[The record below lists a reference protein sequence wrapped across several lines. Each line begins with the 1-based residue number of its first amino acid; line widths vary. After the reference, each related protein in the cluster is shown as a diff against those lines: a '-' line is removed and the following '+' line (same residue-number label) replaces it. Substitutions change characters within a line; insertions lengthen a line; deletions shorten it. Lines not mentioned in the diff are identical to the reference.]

1 MRKQRRALLSEINV
15 VPYIDVMLVL
25 LVVFMV
31 AAPLMVQGILINLP
45 ETKSEPLPRER
56 SDPLIISLREDGV
69 IFLETVSTKDLPLDL
84 DKLSEMVT
92 KIIKARESN
101 FPPIPIKS
109 SSLDLFNFNSSLKL
123 KLISSKHLKTI
134 FSIFISITYNFQHI
148 LLNN

>member
-92 KIIKARESN
+92 KIIKAN
-101 FPPIPIKS
+101 P
-109 SSLDLFNFNSSLKL
+109 SLQVFVRGDGNVNYQSVMDLMSALQASGVEDVG
-123 KLISSKHLKTI
+123 LITKPRIHD
-134 FSIFISITYNFQHI
+134 
-148 LLNN
+148 

>member
-92 KIIKARESN
+92 KIIKANPSLQVFVRGDGNVNYQSVMDLMSALQASGVEDVGLITK
-101 FPPIPIKS
+101 PPI
-109 SSLDLFNFNSSLKL
+109 
-123 KLISSKHLKTI
+123 
-134 FSIFISITYNFQHI
+134 
-148 LLNN
+148 

>member
-45 ETKSEPLPRER
+45 ETKSDPLPRER

-92 KIIKARESN
+92 KIIKANPSLQVFVRGDGNVNYQSVMDLMSALQASGVEDVGLITK
-101 FPPIPIKS
+101 PPI
-109 SSLDLFNFNSSLKL
+109 
-123 KLISSKHLKTI
+123 
-134 FSIFISITYNFQHI
+134 
-148 LLNN
+148 